1 MEIRSPHHTICYEK
15 KCNIKMTLQDSRKII
30 RPPTHFRN
38 CGTAIDYSRQSSRWR
53 GESPINKNKNIV
65 QAKQQLRANDLTS
78 MKGAWLISSP
88 EIVRFCTRG
97 NSSEPVV
104 NLQQLRLLKA
114 LSGFSNNAVF
124 LGAM

>member
-1 MEIRSPHHTICYEK
+1 
-15 KCNIKMTLQDSRKII
+15 MTLQDSRKII
-30 RPPTHFRN
+30 RSPTHFRN
-38 CGTAIDYSRQSSRWR
+38 CGPAIDYSRQSSRWR